1 MRFDVGNDAF
11 VSLRSQ
17 RHFSLLKREIIRK
30 LEYGIVLIVVRLG
43 KIIEFFNC
51 PLAPKIGHRAHLP
64 YIDNRPK
71 FQRQRRSEK
80 DLDYSYE
87 RKNALR
93 TVSEK

>member
-43 KIIEFFNC
+43 KINC

-64 YIDNRPK
+64 YIDNRRK

-93 TVSEK
+93 I